1 MWPKEQEHYYQIV
14 DLESAPTIEAT
25 DFVTSFEVAEHLEP
39 SAAEH
44 FVGLLTMHTPKL
56 IFFGA
61 ATPFQDRG
69 KNPSH
74 INENTFEYWIEHF
87 ATRGYRV
94 DWSKTAKAR
103 HKLLALEDPN
113 FRKSMRRTWWYP
125 KNLLIFG
132 HQKDSALMDRALLNH
147 PYQADML
154 ASVYLDVYGHGEFG
168 NLWRRDWTLFGKA
181 FYYAQEKA
189 RKRVWEMK
197 KRKKKAKK
205 RKKKAKKRKKKAK
218 NVPSTKT
225 KVSPEVFEND
235 KDSPLNERMKI
246 LSKDSHKVVQKEQE
260 AAFKSEKKRKAG
272 RQNMKRPKNQKS
284 KIATTGG
291 STIGHL

>member
-1 MWPKEQEHYYQIV
+1 MVPKK
-14 DLESAPTIEAT
+14 SA
-25 DFVTSFEVAEHLEP
+25 HL
-39 SAAEH
+39 
-44 FVGLLTMHTPKL
+44 
-56 IFFGA
+56 
-61 ATPFQDRG
+61 
-69 KNPSH
+69 
-74 INENTFEYWIEHF
+74 
-87 ATRGYRV
+87 
-94 DWSKTAKAR
+94 
-103 HKLLALEDPN
+103 
-113 FRKSMRRTWWYP
+113 
-125 KNLLIFG
+125 G

-205 RKKKAKKRKKKAK
+205 RKKKAK

-225 KVSPEVFEND
+225 KFSPEVFEND

-260 AAFKSEKKRKAG
+260 TAFKSEKKRKAG